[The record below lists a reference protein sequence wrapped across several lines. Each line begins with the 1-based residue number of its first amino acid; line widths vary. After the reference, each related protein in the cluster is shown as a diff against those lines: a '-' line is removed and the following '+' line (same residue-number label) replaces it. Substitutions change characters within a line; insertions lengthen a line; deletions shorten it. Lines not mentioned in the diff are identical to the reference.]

1 MPLSC
6 SRASLVLVCL
16 ALVAGGCSQEPAPPP
31 PPRPAGRPM
40 AVPRE
45 PAIAQAYGLAQ
56 FKTEYAQAYRLK
68 PDARFLLALS
78 NLEHL
83 LTGQPRAEVEVRFQD
98 GTWRLLSHGEE
109 LGSLPAFPDFTHA
122 LELLDARAQKLGL
135 EKLQLAAGKEPLVR
149 GPLPVGRETLEVL
162 RQLDRNWSAS
172 KRSATALHQGARAL
186 AMLSFQLVD
195 LTETADAVSAQA
207 LVHLALARAATGE
220 KLTEEQA
227 LLAHSLGY
235 SRAAL
240 QLAQGLP
247 VDSLVRAFF
256 LKDDAALRASPQAR
270 RQPGLIRY
278 LELRRL
284 ADMGRTQRTER
295 QREKKST
302 PGAEL
307 AEVSARLLIHEFE
320 SERLW
325 GSVTPE
331 VLLREVATAAGSPG
345 EDAAPRQ
352 RVKQTLDRFGIRTR
366 GMLPPF
372 EEQLSRVG
380 QPGAFFL
387 DAEVERAWFQGLF
400 FSAQSK
406 LGLHLLDARASPT
419 LAQELASSLGE
430 ASSPVGKD
438 FQAWLAMLIAAK
450 AGQQTEAELMKGLT
464 EFQSLGAAPLMRL
477 FEELEDRADWGD
489 PALSSMTRRLVTRL
503 DSRPEHRAELG
514 SMARTALSDIA
525 LSETLYR
532 AAAEAAV
539 LPSTEAWLAWLDR
552 DLPKLQAMERDPS
565 VPAKVR
571 LKALENLMEA
581 KAVAPEALMGQLA
594 PLLEAQGKEWA
605 FTSRSVELLEQLQ
618 RDEEAQA
625 LVEQWLK
632 AQEKTGAFDVILAR
646 TTLARL
652 YQKQGNP
659 QAAWKAVEPV
669 IASGQYGALDRA
681 ALVSQELGEA
691 ERALELA
698 RKAAQRYPGPKSLG
712 LLAEI
717 LWRSGESEK
726 VAELLA
732 KPARPLRSMDW
743 RVHVGRRFAAVFAK
757 RPVAEG
763 LSAFEVLRKARLGAL
778 ELSQLA
784 VAVGHA
790 DNPELAFKLQS
801 RIAAPGLQKLELLM
815 GAYGYLQKWKSEQA
829 AVEWLRKQVP
839 EPLLA
844 PLSMFAFVNK
854 ADTVL
859 WELVPSPQETVEQA
873 DYVWLMRAAASLR
886 APELPEDRKAALRQ
900 RFEVERPG
908 FYHQVG
914 RYLLGLIP
922 EDAVIEA
929 AVKPKSRQELPYFLG
944 FKAQAEGRYADA
956 VTWYRATVETSE
968 PKMGEY
974 RWAYDELTRF
984 RSAGLSLARMKER

>member
-1 MPLSC
+1 
-6 SRASLVLVCL
+6 
-16 ALVAGGCSQEPAPPP
+16 
-31 PPRPAGRPM
+31 M
-40 AVPRE
+40 AVPRD
-45 PAIAQAYGLAQ
+45 PAVAQAFGLAQ
-56 FKTEYAQAYRLK
+56 FKTEYEQAYRLK

-83 LTGQPRAEVEVRFQD
+83 LTGQPRAEVEARFQE
-98 GTWRLLSHGEE
+98 GAWRLISHGEE
-109 LGSLPAFPDFTHA
+109 LGSLPAFPDFTQA
-122 LELLDARAQKLGL
+122 LALLDARAKKLGL
-135 EKLQLAAGKEPLVR
+135 EKLQLAPGKETLSGAALPL
-149 GPLPVGRETLEVL
+149 GRETLEAL
-162 RQLDRNWSAS
+162 HQLDRDWSAG

-195 LTETADAVSAQA
+195 WTETADGVSAQA

-220 KLTEEQA
+220 PLAEEQV

-240 QLAQGLP
+240 KLAQGLP
-247 VDSLVRAFF
+247 ADSLVRLFF
-256 LKDDAALRASPQAR
+256 MKDDAGLQASPQAR
-270 RQPGLIRY
+270 RQPGLISY

-284 ADMGRTQRTER
+284 AELGRTQRKER
-295 QREKKST
+295 QGQKKSA
-302 PGAEL
+302 PISEL
-307 AEVSARLLIHEFE
+307 AESSARLRIHEFE

-325 GSVTPE
+325 GAVIPE
-331 VLLREVATAAGSPG
+331 RLLREVATAAGSP
-345 EDAAPRQ
+345 EEQDALRKQ
-352 RVKQTLDRFGIRTR
+352 VKQTMERFNLRARGIV
-366 GMLPPF
+366 PPF
-372 EEQLSRVG
+372 EEQLANVG
-380 QPGAFFL
+380 QPDAFFL

-419 LAQELASSLGE
+419 LAQEFASSLGE

-450 AGQQTEAELMKGLT
+450 QGQQTDAELMKGLT
-464 EFQSLGAAPLMRL
+464 EFKSLGAAPMMRL

-503 DSRPEHRAELG
+503 DSRPEHRIHLG
-514 SMARTALSDIA
+514 SMALSALSDIA
-525 LSETLYR
+525 LSEKLYR

-539 LPSTEAWLAWLDR
+539 LPSTEARLAWLDR
-552 DLPKLQAMERDPS
+552 DIPKLQAMQRDPS
-565 VPAKVR
+565 VPVKVR
-571 LKALENLMEA
+571 LKILENLMEA
-581 KAVAPEALMGQLA
+581 KAVAPEALLGQLT
-594 PLLEAQGKEWA
+594 PLMEAQGKEWA
-605 FTSRSVELLEQLQ
+605 FTSRCEELLEQLD
-618 RDEEAQA
+618 RDGEAQA
-625 LVEQWLK
+625 LVERWLK
-632 AQEKTGAFDVILAR
+632 EQGKTGAFDVILAR

-652 YQKQGNP
+652 LQKQGNP

-669 IASGQYGALDRA
+669 IASMQYGALDRA
-681 ALVSQELGEA
+681 ALVSQELGET

-698 RKAAQRYPGPKSLG
+698 RKAAQRYPGAKSLG
-712 LLAEI
+712 LLAEV
-717 LWRSGESEK
+717 LWRSGESAK

-743 RVHVGRRFAAVFAK
+743 RAHVGRRFAAVFAR

-763 LSAFEVLRKARLGAL
+763 LSAFQELRKARLGAL

-784 VAVGHA
+784 VAVGQA
-790 DNPELAFKLQS
+790 DNPELAFELQS
-801 RIAAPGLQKLELLM
+801 RIDAPGLQKLEMLM
-815 GAYGYLQKWKSEQA
+815 GAYSYLQQWKSEQA
-829 AVEWLRKQVP
+829 AVEWLRTQVP
-839 EPLLA
+839 KNFLE

-859 WELVPSPQETVEQA
+859 WELIPSPQETVEQA

-886 APELPEDRKAALRQ
+886 SPDAPEARKSALRQ

-922 EDAVIEA
+922 EDTVIEA
-929 AVKPKSRQELPYFLG
+929 AATPKSRQELPYFLG

-956 VTWYRATVETSE
+956 VTWYRATVESSE

-974 RWAYDELTRF
+974 RWAYNELSRF
-984 RSAGLSLARMKER
+984 KAAGLSLARMKEH